1 MNSREIVVYLNE
13 AETQCRMAIGAVIA
27 LNNAMQADSTN
38 EDGTQ
43 DWEKLKFIQGEIFRS
58 VHSLLTHASNIS
70 RIFWPPSGRG
80 QKAEMRGQRGKI
92 LREKVGLPDEDHP
105 LHKRTLRDHLEH
117 FDERIDHWRE
127 TSIRKNYAQD
137 LVGPKGMIQG
147 LEETDMMRWYDP
159 ERKCF
164 MFRGENFDIQEL
176 VSAIDALRPVLTQ
189 AVETVESE
197 ARDANS

>member
-1 MNSREIVVYLNE
+1 MNSREITVYLNE

-27 LNNAMQADSTN
+27 LNNAMQAESTN

-43 DWEKLKFIQGEIFRS
+43 DWEKFKSIQGEIFRS

-70 RIFWPPSGRG
+70 RIFWPLTGRG
-80 QKAEMRGQRGKI
+80 QKAETRGNRGKI
-92 LREKVGLPDEDHP
+92 LREKVGLPDENHP

-164 MFRGENFDIQEL
+164 VFRGENFDIQEL
-176 VSAIDALRPVLTQ
+176 VSAIDELRPVLTQ
-189 AVETVESE
+189 AAETVEME
-197 ARDANS
+197 ARGTSS